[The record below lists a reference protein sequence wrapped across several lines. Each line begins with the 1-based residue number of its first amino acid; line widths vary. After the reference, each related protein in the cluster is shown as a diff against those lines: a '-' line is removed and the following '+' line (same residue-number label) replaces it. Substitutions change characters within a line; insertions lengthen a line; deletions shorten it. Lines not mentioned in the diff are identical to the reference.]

1 MTSIHSTHYPSVG
14 SEVDHKVKEAAAQ
27 GEEAWEG
34 VGEEAG
40 VRVWRIEQFKVVPWP
55 EEQYGQFFKGDSYIV
70 LHSYVQRGETALL
83 HDVHIWIGSDSSQDE
98 YGTAAYKMVEADEFL
113 GGAAVQHRQ
122 VEGLEAD
129 EFVDLFDLVEYFDG
143 GVASGFTK
151 VEPTVEKPLFFR
163 YDEREGSR
171 SRTLVQVPLSIE
183 SMQSTHGFILF
194 ADPSKVWA
202 WHGSE
207 MRVVDKVACT
217 SQGEKLCTLGTVKV
231 LGQGWDDTDDE
242 EFWSYLRHEADIDEA
257 DVTED
262 STGAILSRSIGI
274 TPRAPTNRKSLVSSL
289 TTFRPKMFLVPAEPT
304 APLEELGVGSVVQK
318 AMRKN
323 PMQFLRKPTSGL
335 DESDVYLI
343 DTGWKIF
350 VWIGKDADPGEKVA
364 ALGAADR
371 YAAIE
376 PRANELPVTV
386 LKSGQE
392 RGGFRSFF
400 R

>member
-207 MRVVDKVACT
+207 VSKPLAVGLLLIRWLIRWLVGWLVIIVVANANPGAVVRAIIC
-217 SQGEKLCTLGTVKV
+217 CFRC
-231 LGQGWDDTDDE
+231 GW
-242 EFWSYLRHEADIDEA
+242 
-257 DVTED
+257 
-262 STGAILSRSIGI
+262 STR
-274 TPRAPTNRKSLVSSL
+274 
-289 TTFRPKMFLVPAEPT
+289 
-304 APLEELGVGSVVQK
+304 
-318 AMRKN
+318 
-323 PMQFLRKPTSGL
+323 
-335 DESDVYLI
+335 
-343 DTGWKIF
+343 
-350 VWIGKDADPGEKVA
+350 
-364 ALGAADR
+364 
-371 YAAIE
+371 
-376 PRANELPVTV
+376 
-386 LKSGQE
+386 
-392 RGGFRSFF
+392 
-400 R
+400 